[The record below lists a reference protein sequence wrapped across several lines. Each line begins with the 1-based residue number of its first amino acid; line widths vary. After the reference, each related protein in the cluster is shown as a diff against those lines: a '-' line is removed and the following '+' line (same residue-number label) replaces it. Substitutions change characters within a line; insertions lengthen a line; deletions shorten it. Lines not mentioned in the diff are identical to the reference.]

1 MWGRL
6 KMGFNDFIKKNREF
20 WKGNINENCD
30 KKLLIEEAE
39 IPCIIHDLAI
49 HTILLNKAKSYQP
62 IWYPNSNVSLDLLKS
77 YIPLAEKAKT
87 PKLNIFEN
95 ISVFINSLIQFLKI
109 IINRDILSVKHDG
122 VKYGDI
128 VYDVYLAQEQVGTI
142 EKIDSKIYELIRQC
156 IKRHILIIKILK
168 NNNISGVLVSHR
180 IGIVA
185 GVMLRAA
192 LRYGCEVY
200 SLAGMHRAT
209 LYKSKDL
216 KQMIEYEYTPKNED
230 INKLLAL
237 SDTEFE
243 KGYDFVR
250 NFHMYGNCSMDA
262 KFAYS
267 DDNNFYNDRQL
278 FAKDFK
284 LDPDKKNIFIMM
296 HAFTDY
302 PHTHFK
308 WMLFKDYGDWFLK
321 TLEYAKKDKSVN
333 WIFKQHPADHFY
345 PTKDIDY
352 DKLFG
357 KVPDNIVFLN
367 YKNKLDT
374 RSLVHVADA
383 VITCLGSAGFELPA
397 IGGVPSITAGD
408 NFYNDLGFS
417 TAPKTKKEYFN
428 ILSNLKNIQ
437 KLSADERRRAQAAY
451 MFIYY
456 FCTVDFNSLPILAMD
471 EHHKPNMN
479 EWYWDKVLELY
490 IKNKDLIL
498 KQIEE
503 YSIEIKRED
512 FKALRSTVLELK
524 EKGHI

>member
-1 MWGRL
+1 
-6 KMGFNDFIKKNREF
+6 MGLNDFIKKNREF
-20 WKGNINENCD
+20 WKENINENCD

-39 IPCIIHDLAI
+39 LPCIIHDLAI
-49 HTILLNKAKSYQP
+49 QSILLNKAKAYQP
-62 IWYPNSNVSLDLLKS
+62 IWYPNPKVPLEILQS
-77 YIPLAEKAKT
+77 YIPNAQCAKMQ
-87 PKLNIFEN
+87 KLNFFED
-95 ISVFINSLIQFLKI
+95 IIVFINSILQFLKI
-109 IINRDILSVKHDG
+109 IINRKILSVKFDG
-122 VKYGDI
+122 VTYGDI

-142 EKIDSKIYELIRQC
+142 KKIDWKIYDLIRKC
-156 IKRHILIIKILK
+156 VKRHILITKILK

-200 SLAGMHRAT
+200 SVAGMHRAT
-209 LYKSKDL
+209 LYKSKGL
-216 KQMIEYEYTPKNED
+216 EEMIEYEYAPRNAD
-230 INKLLAL
+230 IDNIVAL
-237 SDTEFE
+237 PNQDFE
-243 KGYDFVR
+243 KSYEFVR

-267 DDNNFYNDRQL
+267 DDNNFYDDRQV
-278 FAKDFK
+278 FATDFK
-284 LDPDKKNIFIMM
+284 LDSDKKNIFVML

-352 DKLFG
+352 DSLFSN
-357 KVPDNIVFLN
+357 VPDNIIFMD

-374 RSLVHVADA
+374 RSLIHVADA

-397 IGGVPSITAGD
+397 LGAVPSITAGD

-417 TAPKTKKEYFN
+417 KAPTTKKEYYN
-428 ILSNLKNIQ
+428 ILSNLKDIR
-437 KLSADERRRAQAAY
+437 KLSMEESKRAQAAY

-456 FCTVDFNSLPILAMD
+456 FCTVDFNSLPILTMD
-471 EHHKPNMN
+471 EHHKPNMD
-479 EWYWDKVLELY
+479 EWYWDKVLECY
-490 IKNKDLIL
+490 TKNKEIIL
-498 KQIEE
+498 KQMSE
-503 YSIEIKRED
+503 YSKEISKEN
-512 FKALRSTVLELK
+512 FKALHSALSL
-524 EKGHI
+524 